1 MGRAARPLPFPAR
14 GLSAIL
20 EGVER
25 EDLLALSLTELRERF
40 LDEEKA
46 VPAGLLEAL
55 RSDRRRGARELA
67 RRIEG
72 RRQRNRAE
80 GQRLHNLLK
89 YETELWARGLLHV
102 AGVDEAGAG
111 PLAGPV
117 VAGACVLPQDFRPL
131 GIDDSKKLDAQER
144 AALET
149 QIQQGA
155 LAWALGVAEVEE
167 IDRLNIY
174 RASLLAMRRAV
185 QALPVKPDYLL
196 VDARTVPEVDVP
208 QRGIVH
214 GDALSMSIAAAS
226 ILAKTA
232 RDRRMEELSRQYPGY
247 GFELH
252 KGYGTPEHAEAL
264 KRLGAC
270 PIHRRSFAP
279 VREVLGL
286 APVQQDLFAGRGS
299 PA

>member
-1 MGRAARPLPFPAR
+1 MVALVE
-14 GLSAIL
+14 L
-20 EGVER
+20 EA
-25 EDLLALSLTELRERF
+25 LLALSLAELRERF
-40 LDEEKA
+40 LDQDRA
-46 VPAGLLEAL
+46 VPEGLLEAL
-55 RSDRRRGARELA
+55 LADRRRGAQDLA
-67 RRIEG
+67 RRIEA
-72 RRQRNRAE
+72 RRVRNRAE
-80 GQRLHNLLK
+80 GQRLRHLLK
-89 YETELWARGLLHV
+89 YETELWDEGLTCL

-117 VAGACVLPQDFRPL
+117 VAAACALPKDFRAT
-131 GIDDSKKLDAQER
+131 GIDDSKKLDGKER
-144 AALET
+144 DALEA
-149 QIQQGA
+149 QIKQGA
-155 LAWALGVAEVEE
+155 LTWAVAQAEVEE

-185 QALPVKPDYLL
+185 EGLALRPDYLL
-196 VDARTVPEVDVP
+196 VDARTVPGTSIP

-232 RDRRMEELSRQYPGY
+232 RDRLMEKLARQYPGY

-252 KGYGTPEHAEAL
+252 KGYGTPEHSEAL

-279 VREVLGL
+279 VREALGL
-286 APVQQDLFAGRGS
+286 APAQGELFGPKGPRGRA
-299 PA
+299 P